1 MQRKEAEKYNGW
13 TNYETWAVSLWIDN
27 EESSYR
33 YWLGEAARYQQDI
46 EDKLDVVRVL
56 AAQLTQEIS
65 DNAPTDAP
73 NVYSDLLTAAL
84 SIVNWAEIAESWLSE
99 ELSDYLS

>member
-33 YWLGEAARYQQDI
+33 YWREEAARYQRDI
-46 EDKLDVVRVL
+46 EDKVDVVGVL
-56 AAQLTQEIS
+56 AARLKQEIC

-73 NVYSDLLTAAL
+73 NVNSDLLTAAL
-84 SIVNWAEIAESWLSE
+84 SDVNWAEIAEGWLSE
-99 ELSDYLS
+99 GLSD

>member
-1 MQRKEAEKYNGW
+1 MQRKEGEKYNGW

-33 YWLGEAARYQQDI
+33 YWRGEAGRYQHDI
-46 EDKLDVVRVL
+46 EDQLDAVRVL
-56 AAQLTQEIS
+56 ATQLKQEIS

-84 SIVNWAEIAESWLSE
+84 SDVNWAEIAENLLSQE
-99 ELSDYLS
+99 